1 MFNSGLFILMLY
13 YILIYFSSASDKEYI
28 LGALNIIRIVKAVY
42 LYYSIIIL
50 EEEELISVV
59 SPPPATR
66 MGGWMGIFKG
76 GESLTIVPVVPTIY

>member
-1 MFNSGLFILMLY
+1 MFNSGLFILMLC

-59 SPPPATR
+59 SPPATR
-66 MGGWMGIFKG
+66 MGGWMGIVKG
-76 GESLTIVPVVPTIY
+76 GESRTIVPVVPTIY